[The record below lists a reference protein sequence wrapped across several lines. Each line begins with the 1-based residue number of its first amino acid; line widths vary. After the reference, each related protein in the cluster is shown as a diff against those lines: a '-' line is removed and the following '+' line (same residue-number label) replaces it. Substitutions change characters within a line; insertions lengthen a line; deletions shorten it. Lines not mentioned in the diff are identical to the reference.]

1 MNFVS
6 IVTFIF
12 VGAIGAVAYYMSPVW
27 IIPAVFVPLALI
39 CALSPRVLDQWERG
53 IVLRLGRFHREI
65 EPGLRW
71 IVPLVDRLVR
81 RIDQRV
87 QTTSFLAEKTLTRDT
102 VPVNVDAVLFWHV
115 WDAKKATLDVADYQ
129 AAVSWASQ
137 TALRDMI
144 GRTALA
150 ALLSERET
158 LDSQLQEVI
167 DKKTEPWGITVESV
181 EVRDVQI
188 PENLQDA
195 MSRQAQAERE
205 REARVILG
213 DAENQI
219 AQKFVEAAHKY
230 DNCPAGLHLRAMNII
245 YESLK
250 EKGTMVIVPSTAV
263 ESMGLGGMAGLTAFA
278 QQQMNGGRFGPMLG
292 GPEPA
297 KSAEMA
303 AEDDLFVTVPSGAE
317 ATEAEGD
324 GDAGQSEEPSVG

>member
-6 IVTFIF
+6 IVTFLF
-12 VGAIGAVAYYMSPVW
+12 VCAIGAVAYRFSPVW
-27 IIPAVFVPLALI
+27 IIPAVFAPLALI
-39 CALSPRVLDQWERG
+39 CALAPRVLDQWERG
-53 IVLRLGRFHREI
+53 IVLRLGRFHRQI
-65 EPGLRW
+65 EPGLNW
-71 IVPLVDRLVR
+71 IIPLVDRLVR

-115 WDAKKATLDVADYQ
+115 WDAQKATLDVADYQ
-129 AAVSWASQ
+129 GAVSWAAQ

-144 GRTALA
+144 GRTDLA

-158 LDSQLQEVI
+158 LDSQLQAVI

-188 PENLQDA
+188 PESLQDA

-230 DNCPAGLHLRAMNII
+230 DDCPAGLHLRAMNIL

-263 ESMGLGGMAGLTAFA
+263 ETMGLGGMAGITALA

-292 GPEPA
+292 APAQA
-297 KSAEMA
+297 KSAEA
-303 AEDDLFVTVPSGAE
+303 VAEEDLFASAPME
-317 ATEAEGD
+317 TENPET
-324 GDAGQSEEPSVG
+324 EEDRNPPLP